1 MSNPGSN
8 KPSAISVRNLTKCYK
23 SVKAVDDISFEIN
36 EGDFFGFLG
45 PNGAGKT
52 STISAITG
60 LANFQSGNV
69 CVFGY
74 DVVSDYRITRRLIG
88 LAPQDYNF
96 DPFLSAEQILF
107 YEAGYFGIKPKQ
119 ARQRTSELLEM
130 FDLTDKVKVSY
141 RRLSGGQKRR
151 LMIARALIHQP
162 KILILDEPTA
172 GIDVELRH
180 ELWRF
185 LAELNQLGTTV
196 FLTTHYIEEA
206 ERLCNKIGIIHQGKL
221 VSFADR
227 RELIRNMRS
236 DCIEVR
242 IKEKLETV
250 PSELKRL
257 HAELSNKGQL
267 LLFREDRSRLNEV
280 LHEIFNGGLT
290 VESIDVKKTTLEDIF
305 ITLTHQRS

>member
-1 MSNPGSN
+1 MSNSTNPA
-8 KPSAISVRNLTKCYK
+8 AISIKNLTKYYK
-23 SVKAVDDISFEIN
+23 TLKAVDDISFEIA

-60 LANFQSGNV
+60 LANFQSGDV
-69 CVFGY
+69 RVFGY
-74 DVVSDYRITRRLIG
+74 DVVKDYRVTRRLIG

-96 DPFLSAEQILF
+96 DPFLSSEQILY
-107 YEAGYFGIKPKQ
+107 YEAGYFGLRPKP
-119 ARQRTSELLEM
+119 ARQRAEELLEM
-130 FDLTDKVKVSY
+130 FDLSDKTKVSY

-180 ELWRF
+180 ELWKF
-185 LAELNQLGTTV
+185 LAELNQLGTTI

-206 ERLCNKIGIIHQGKL
+206 ERLCNKIGVIHEGKL
-221 VSFADR
+221 VSFGGRA
-227 RELIRNMRS
+227 ELIQNMRS
-236 DCIEVR
+236 DRIEVR
-242 IKEKLETV
+242 IKEKLHAV
-250 PSELKRL
+250 PDRLKLL
-257 HAELSNKGQL
+257 HAELANGGQL
-267 LLFREDRSRLNEV
+267 LSFREDRSRLNEV

-290 VESIDVKKTTLEDIF
+290 VEAIDVKKTTLEDVF
-305 ITLTHQRS
+305 IALTHKRS